1 MLILCTVLNRPVP
14 GGEGKRSCLY
24 PQPDGGALRLPCKP
38 TSSATGAHPRASAK
52 QACGTAARPQKRS
65 AEMCRAGD
73 SYTRDKFLPSATSEP
88 VLARFNTA
96 PGDSCEPAQ
105 VSRTQLN
112 KHTFAGD
119 LEKEKRRLQN
129 IFATGNEKSDTPRS
143 HHVPEER
150 GDEEETDRF
159 QEVLDEIEERKQFLE
174 EMTALGKGKYYQN
187 IITTEISQVIPNIGS
202 AYPSRAPCHK
212 RVQYKRKARV
222 HLGNL
227 VNTSMGHKSNS
238 KASVLHLLQKNWED
252 MAPHC
257 LI

>member
-1 MLILCTVLNRPVP
+1 MEMSHKGQAVHTGGAAKGLWSCPRVP
-14 GGEGKRSCLY
+14 QYSKETLETIRLMMQEAKLSHFKQRQIISQL
-24 PQPDGGALRLPCKP
+24 QNGGALRLPCKP

-73 SYTRDKFLPSATSEP
+73 SYTRDKFLPSAT
-88 VLARFNTA
+88 R
-96 PGDSCEPAQ
+96 
-105 VSRTQLN
+105 
-112 KHTFAGD
+112 D

-187 IITTEISQVIPNIGS
+187 IITTEISQKVRELEIID
-202 AYPSRAPCHK
+202 RARCAALK
-212 RVQYKRKARV
+212 M
-222 HLGNL
+222 L
-227 VNTSMGHKSNS
+227 VEREQKVEKSS
-238 KASVLHLLQKNWED
+238 EHS
-252 MAPHC
+252 
-257 LI
+257 